1 MHHAP
6 KNLKGEKVALG
17 VGAHFLAHGEVL
29 PSVRVVSMCDW
40 ARWEGCFE
48 GYLGLQTVVAR
59 EVQSGTAAHGPDLE
73 QGPDSSGAVEQHWD
87 VEQTMVAQMIHC
99 EPSCLRSRPN
109 E

>member
-59 EVQSGTAAHGPDLE
+59 EVQSGTSNCDLN
-73 QGPDSSGAVEQHWD
+73 
-87 VEQTMVAQMIHC
+87 I
-99 EPSCLRSRPN
+99 L
-109 E
+109 